1 MMVWSIY
8 AMQHVFKMDLIAS
21 EVIYLLYMLVMSVL
35 FSLVCGTI
43 SLMASFLFVTGIYS
57 GGKIE

>member
-1 MMVWSIY
+1 
-8 AMQHVFKMDLIAS
+8 MDLIAS